1 MDEDRIEDLISTNV
15 NNIMTEK
22 QNDLLTSMEKLLE
35 RRLGCF
41 EKRMNETQIS
51 ISENQLS
58 KLKASQNNYTFK
70 RKSCEEQFVFNAKV
84 EEKFMDIEDNLST
97 PSADTIKKAKDYVSE
112 GKDLI
117 KHRQKLIKMADGSE
131 LGWKIVQE
139 YEANPL
145 ASDSEDEKKM
155 MKAEARADRKSK
167 KEKAKRTR
175 FRREPYQNTQRPYLP
190 QPPRAP
196 LNGPSHPEMAQNRYK
211 PGLCWSCGFPGH
223 WKAECTAPRLTKADK
238 ISTLHVSHFRSC
250 EQNVSDNISNL
261 DKNTDVPNH
270 SFDVPENHIVYQ
282 GRLLSCLSRWSEITH
297 NDHILNVI
305 RHGYKLPFTE
315 VPTSV
320 CLGNNR
326 SSKDHPEFVSAEIQ
340 KLLETGV
347 VSEVSEKPHV
357 VNPLT
362 VAHSRSGKPRLVL
375 DCRHINPHLAKF
387 KCKYEGVQTAEQM
400 FEKGTYLFTFDLK
413 GAYHHIEI
421 FRAHRTYLGFHWVDG
436 GITKYYVY
444 NCLPFGISTAGYIFT
459 KVLRVVLEYW
469 RSQGHKVLMFL
480 DDGMG
485 GHTDQSLAS
494 HLSIFVRN
502 SLLTLGFLISE
513 EKSSWDPSLKSTWMG
528 HVWHMQ
534 EGILTITDERVDR
547 IETCIDSLFRE
558 IENNHL
564 ELVKVRFLASVVGQ
578 IISTQS
584 VAGNSVQLMCRE
596 LFKCLLSRAS
606 WNSLVILSASAAD
619 ELKYWRHN
627 VRQMNARGKSI
638 SADTR
643 GELAVFVDA
652 SSLGYGGYISF
663 CHQELDGQ
671 HDKGT
676 ELSHEQVIEIPGPLR
691 GIDTVQFA
699 DVGVWHFD
707 AGEALDSGDVVLE
720 TDEFEQLHDCRFFQ
734 PRTEVLG
741 TWSQSER
748 AKSST
753 WREAEAVSRVLCGI
767 ANSIRGH
774 KVKLFC
780 DNRNVISLLQRGS
793 NKPDLQ
799 TISLAVQ
806 KFCTET
812 EVSILPTW
820 IPRELNSEA
829 DRLSR
834 CSDCDDWSIREWVF
848 KFLDKSW
855 GPHSIDRFSNN
866 LNSKCLKFNSK
877 WWVPGTAGVNAL
889 DQTWSNDCNWVVPP
903 PALLA
908 LVVRKII
915 RDHAS
920 CTLIIPEWK
929 SSAFWPMLVDEFGQF
944 KAFVS
949 AFEKLPKF
957 NIIGKGHGRNG
968 IFAKN
973 PLPFHMIALKTR
985 FVA

>member
-1 MDEDRIEDLISTNV
+1 
-15 NNIMTEK
+15 
-22 QNDLLTSMEKLLE
+22 
-35 RRLGCF
+35 
-41 EKRMNETQIS
+41 
-51 ISENQLS
+51 
-58 KLKASQNNYTFK
+58 
-70 RKSCEEQFVFNAKV
+70 
-84 EEKFMDIEDNLST
+84 
-97 PSADTIKKAKDYVSE
+97 
-112 GKDLI
+112 
-117 KHRQKLIKMADGSE
+117 
-131 LGWKIVQE
+131 
-139 YEANPL
+139 
-145 ASDSEDEKKM
+145 
-155 MKAEARADRKSK
+155 
-167 KEKAKRTR
+167 
-175 FRREPYQNTQRPYLP
+175 
-190 QPPRAP
+190 
-196 LNGPSHPEMAQNRYK
+196 
-211 PGLCWSCGFPGH
+211 
-223 WKAECTAPRLTKADK
+223 
-238 ISTLHVSHFRSC
+238 
-250 EQNVSDNISNL
+250 
-261 DKNTDVPNH
+261 
-270 SFDVPENHIVYQ
+270 
-282 GRLLSCLSRWSEITH
+282 
-297 NDHILNVI
+297 
-305 RHGYKLPFTE
+305 
-315 VPTSV
+315 
-320 CLGNNR
+320 
-326 SSKDHPEFVSAEIQ
+326 
-340 KLLETGV
+340 
-347 VSEVSEKPHV
+347 
-357 VNPLT
+357 
-362 VAHSRSGKPRLVL
+362 
-375 DCRHINPHLAKF
+375 
-387 KCKYEGVQTAEQM
+387 
-400 FEKGTYLFTFDLK
+400 
-413 GAYHHIEI
+413 
-421 FRAHRTYLGFHWVDG
+421 TYLGFHWVDG

-480 DDGMG
+480 DDGVG
-485 GHTDQSLAS
+485 GHTNQSLAS

-558 IENNHL
+558 MENNHL

-643 GELAVFVDA
+643 GELAVF
-652 SSLGYGGYISF
+652 
-663 CHQELDGQ
+663 
-671 HDKGT
+671 
-676 ELSHEQVIEIPGPLR
+676 
-691 GIDTVQFA
+691 
-699 DVGVWHFD
+699 
-707 AGEALDSGDVVLE
+707 
-720 TDEFEQLHDCRFFQ
+720 

-753 WREAEAVSRVLCGI
+753 WREAEAVSRVLSGI

-915 RDHAS
+915 SDHAS

-944 KAFVS
+944 KAFLDRV
-949 AFEKLPKF
+949 
-957 NIIGKGHGRNG
+957 G
-968 IFAKN
+968 ITDVESSILARTISSYLLQSKSDSTVKKYYSSFLKWKN
-973 PLPFHMIALKTR
+973 FCESSGYQPLPAEPIHVVLYLSTLLDSPDDISFHVISSVVYGIKWAHRLNALADPTENSLVVNMLEAAKRLRSKPTVKKDAIPSTLLVQLCNNFQDSSDLIVVRDLAMILLAFSGFLRFNELSALKCKDLSFRSEYMRIRISKSKTDQYR
-985 FVA
+985 KGDEVLISKGCTSACPYVMLQKYIHI